1 MSLGLFI
8 EQVFNGLQLGMI
20 LFLMAV
26 GVTLTFGV
34 MNLINLAHGSM
45 LMLGAFLIAFATSAV
60 KSFGLA
66 ILLAM
71 ALVFALSWVIEKV
84 LVKYL
89 YAKSHLDQVLATFGL
104 SIFMNDA
111 VIMIWGR
118 EPLFV
123 NLPNWLEGPV
133 QITAEFSYPLYRL
146 VITAVAIFAGI
157 VLWFLLTQTRLGMQ
171 IRAGAEK
178 REMIGALGVNIN
190 FLFTAVF
197 AMSAL
202 LAALAGLMLGPMLSV
217 QSGMGEPLLI
227 LSLAVVV
234 IGGIGSL
241 KGALYAALLVGLVDT
256 LGRMVWPNLL
266 GAIVGNIVSNA
277 AIYILMAFVI
287 AIRPAGLFGRRMG

>member
-104 SIFMNDA
+104 SLFLNDA

-123 NLPNWLEGPV
+123 NLPSWLEGPV

>member
-104 SIFMNDA
+104 SIFLNDA

-118 EPLFV
+118 EPVFV
-123 NLPNWLEGPV
+123 NLPSWLEGPV

>member
-1 MSLGLFI
+1 
-8 EQVFNGLQLGMI
+8 
-20 LFLMAV
+20 MAV

-104 SIFMNDA
+104 SIFLNDA

-123 NLPNWLEGPV
+123 NLPSWLEGPV

>member
-1 MSLGLFI
+1 LFI

-71 ALVFALSWVIEKV
+71 ALVFALSWIIEKV
-84 LVKYL
+84 LVKHL
-89 YAKSHLDQVLATFGL
+89 YSKSHLDQVLATFGL
-104 SIFMNDA
+104 SLFLNDA

-123 NLPNWLEGPV
+123 NLPTWLEGPV

-202 LAALAGLMLGPMLSV
+202 LAALSGLMLGPMLSV

>member
-84 LVKYL
+84 LVKHL
-89 YAKSHLDQVLATFGL
+89 YSKSHLDQVLATFGL
-104 SIFMNDA
+104 SLFLNDA

-123 NLPNWLEGPV
+123 NLPTWLEGPV

-146 VITAVAIFAGI
+146 VITGVAIFAGI

>member
-104 SIFMNDA
+104 SIFLNDA

-123 NLPNWLEGPV
+123 NLPSWLEGPV

>member
-1 MSLGLFI
+1 
-8 EQVFNGLQLGMI
+8 
-20 LFLMAV
+20 MAV

-71 ALVFALSWVIEKV
+71 ALVFALSWIIEKV
-84 LVKYL
+84 LVKHL
-89 YAKSHLDQVLATFGL
+89 YSKSHLDQVLATFGL
-104 SIFMNDA
+104 SLFLNDA

-123 NLPNWLEGPV
+123 NLPSWLEGPV

>member
-1 MSLGLFI
+1 
-8 EQVFNGLQLGMI
+8 
-20 LFLMAV
+20 
-26 GVTLTFGV
+26 
-34 MNLINLAHGSM
+34 
-45 LMLGAFLIAFATSAV
+45 
-60 KSFGLA
+60 
-66 ILLAM
+66 
-71 ALVFALSWVIEKV
+71 
-84 LVKYL
+84 
-89 YAKSHLDQVLATFGL
+89 
-104 SIFMNDA
+104 
-111 VIMIWGR
+111 
-118 EPLFV
+118 
-123 NLPNWLEGPV
+123 
-133 QITAEFSYPLYRL
+133 

-157 VLWFLLTQTRLGMQ
+157 VLWFLLTKTRLGMQ

-197 AMSAL
+197 AMSAI
-202 LAALAGLMLGPMLSV
+202 LAALAGIMLGPMLSV

-241 KGALYAALLVGLVDT
+241 KGALYAAILVGLVDT